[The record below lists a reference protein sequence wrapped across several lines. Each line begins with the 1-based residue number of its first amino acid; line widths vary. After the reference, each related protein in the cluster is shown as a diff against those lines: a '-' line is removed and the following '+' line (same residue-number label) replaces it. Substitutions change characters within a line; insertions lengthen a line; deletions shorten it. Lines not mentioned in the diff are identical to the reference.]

1 MELDEMI
8 SDESNTTK
16 AFRAIEGVLNRNV
29 KSIAPRDHTII
40 RNSIISYFKNNAHFD
55 YNQMLDSVL
64 GSYQTTDLTSD
75 KLISLK
81 EKLGALPESKKF
93 DRQFSPV
100 VSAINA
106 RIKKIYE
113 VNSGIEI
120 RITDEI
126 LDIENTIQSCRES
139 DGAKYIKIRTNN
151 EDTFKRFLN
160 N

>member
-1 MELDEMI
+1 
-8 SDESNTTK
+8 
-16 AFRAIEGVLNRNV
+16 
-29 KSIAPRDHTII
+29 
-40 RNSIISYFKNNAHFD
+40 
-55 YNQMLDSVL
+55 MLDSVL